1 MKKNSLI
8 FIVFILAGTLYAQV
22 APKNI
27 LLNKCFFSYTT
38 HYPYLKGNKAF
49 AYVRVPLGEE
59 DYCTWSHKASS
70 VENARNSALNACK
83 QQHID
88 AECKIVDVDNTWLV
102 QEGDFS
108 SITPPDNTPLSQK
121 QYTTLTNKAQD
132 IVLGECLVLFDTH
145 MKDKGHKVFAYTVDE
160 AGRYACGTTH
170 EYQTLRQ
177 AALDALKRC
186 EETKRSMGQEAPKHP
201 CLSFSDGKNI
211 LANVHDYNL
220 TLHKKTNKFL
230 NIKSYQSY
238 VERARKYFSGPCLA
252 QYKYYL
258 RVKDHRAFYI
268 AKDSEGKIVCGHSF
282 GQFTIASAKKYAYE
296 KCKTSAKFKKINAKC
311 TLYNLDL
318 LSDEELEKKRIL
330 K

>member
-8 FIVFILAGTLYAQV
+8 FILLIFMGTAYAQV

-27 LLNKCFFSYTT
+27 LLNKCLFSYTT

-49 AYVRVPLGEE
+49 AYVRVALGEE

-70 VENARNSALNACK
+70 VENARASALNACK

-108 SITPPDNTPLSQK
+108 SITPPDNTPLSK
-121 QYTTLTNKAQD
+121 QQHTLLTNKAKN
-132 IVLGECLVLFDTH
+132 IVLGECLVLFNTH
-145 MKDKGHKVFAYTVDE
+145 MQDKGHKVFAYSVD
-160 AGRYACGTTH
+160 ADGRYACGTTH

-177 AALDALKRC
+177 AALDALGKC
-186 EETKRSMGQEAPKHP
+186 EETKKSMGKEAPKHT
-201 CLSFSDGKNI
+201 CLPFSDGKNI
-211 LANVHDYNL
+211 LAGAHDYNL
-220 TLHKKTNKFL
+220 TLHKKTNKYL
-230 NIKSYQSY
+230 NLESYQSY
-238 VERARKYFSGPCLA
+238 VDKAKAYLSGPCLT

-258 RVKDHRAFYI
+258 RIKDHRAFYM
-268 AKDSEGKIVCGHSF
+268 AKDSEGKIACGHSF

-296 KCKTSAKFKKINAKC
+296 KCKTSTKFKKINAKC
-311 TLYNLDL
+311 TLYSLDL
-318 LSDEELEKKRIL
+318 LSDEELAKKRIL